1 MNTQRFI
8 VIDEDGLPIR
18 KFYRRIDAKLFVQ
31 IRPEMQILVN
41 PKIDVFNKM
50 INDIGQAPF

>member
-41 PKIDVFNKM
+41 PKVDVFSKM
-50 INDIGQAPF
+50 FDDIGQAPF